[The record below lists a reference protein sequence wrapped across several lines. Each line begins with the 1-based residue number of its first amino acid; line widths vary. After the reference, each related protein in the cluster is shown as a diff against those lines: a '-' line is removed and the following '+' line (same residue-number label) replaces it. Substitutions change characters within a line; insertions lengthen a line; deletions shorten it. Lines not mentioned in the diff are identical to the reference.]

1 MFIQYNP
8 NPCGRSVEDC
18 TVRAI
23 SKVLNVSWDEAYDML
38 TKFGKNMCDLPNA
51 GWVWGAVLRA
61 HGFRRIV
68 IPDTCPDCYTTKD
81 FCEDNPEGTFVLGF
95 GHHCSAIVDG
105 NIYDS
110 WDTSNEI
117 PIFVWYKY

>member
-1 MFIQYNP
+1 MFIHYNP

-38 TKFGKNMCDLPNA
+38 SKFGKNMCDLSNA

-61 HGFRRIV
+61 HGFKRIV
-68 IPDTCPDCYTTKD
+68 IPDYCPDCYTTKD

-95 GHHCSAIVDG
+95 GHHCSAVVDG
-105 NIYDS
+105 NIYDT